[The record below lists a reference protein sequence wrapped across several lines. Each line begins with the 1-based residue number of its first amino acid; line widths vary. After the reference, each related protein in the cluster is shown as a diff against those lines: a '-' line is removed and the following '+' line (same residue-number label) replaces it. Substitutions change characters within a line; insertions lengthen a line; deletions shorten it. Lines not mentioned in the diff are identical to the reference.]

1 MAPRATSRS
10 SNHARH
16 DNRPLD
22 GYVAMLRSLVPAIV
36 LAAVAVAVLVV
47 GLLIESVALIALGAA
62 IALALLAS
70 AYWLGKEG

>member
-1 MAPRATSRS
+1 
-10 SNHARH
+10 
-16 DNRPLD
+16 
-22 GYVAMLRSLVPAIV
+22 MLSALVPAIV
-36 LAAVAVAVLVV
+36 LATLAVVVLVV